1 MKIAFIGYGNMS
13 KSIISGILN
22 SKLALKKDIYVFE
35 VKNYRPDK
43 LISKKNF
50 LKSGSQC
57 AIKFD
62 LIFLCIKPQDMKNAL
77 LLNKHIFRDFSL
89 VISIM
94 AGVKVSSVKSLIL
107 QKIKIVRCMPNI
119 LATIKK
125 SININY
131 FSGKFLLKE
140 KKLIN
145 RILKSFGSNYEVKKE
160 SEINAFTAIS
170 GSGPAYVTYLL
181 EALVTAN
188 QSLGATK
195 RQSEEIALSLFKDTI
210 AMIDN
215 DFSLKKIQNL
225 QKQITSKGG
234 TTEAA
239 LKVFNKKRLSN
250 ILKQGMKE
258 GKKRADM
265 LGKIN

>member
-1 MKIAFIGYGNMS
+1 
-13 KSIISGILN
+13 
-22 SKLALKKDIYVFE
+22 
-35 VKNYRPDK
+35 
-43 LISKKNF
+43 
-50 LKSGSQC
+50 
-57 AIKFD
+57 
-62 LIFLCIKPQDMKNAL
+62 MKNAL

-94 AGVKVSSVKSLIL
+94 AGVKVSSVKSLML
-107 QKIKIVRCMPNI
+107 QKIKIIRCMPNI

-145 RILKSFGSNYEVKKE
+145 RILNSFGTNYEVKKE
-160 SEINAFTAIS
+160 SEINSFTAIS

>member
-1 MKIAFIGYGNMS
+1 
-13 KSIISGILN
+13 
-22 SKLALKKDIYVFE
+22 
-35 VKNYRPDK
+35 
-43 LISKKNF
+43 
-50 LKSGSQC
+50 
-57 AIKFD
+57 
-62 LIFLCIKPQDMKNAL
+62 MKNAL

-94 AGVKVSSVKSLIL
+94 AGVKVSSVKSLML

>member
-1 MKIAFIGYGNMS
+1 
-13 KSIISGILN
+13 
-22 SKLALKKDIYVFE
+22 
-35 VKNYRPDK
+35 
-43 LISKKNF
+43 
-50 LKSGSQC
+50 
-57 AIKFD
+57 
-62 LIFLCIKPQDMKNAL
+62 
-77 LLNKHIFRDFSL
+77 
-89 VISIM
+89 
-94 AGVKVSSVKSLIL
+94 
-107 QKIKIVRCMPNI
+107 MPNI

-160 SEINAFTAIS
+160 SEINVFTAIS

-265 LGKIN
+265 LLSLIHI

>member
-1 MKIAFIGYGNMS
+1 
-13 KSIISGILN
+13 
-22 SKLALKKDIYVFE
+22 
-35 VKNYRPDK
+35 
-43 LISKKNF
+43 
-50 LKSGSQC
+50 
-57 AIKFD
+57 
-62 LIFLCIKPQDMKNAL
+62 MKNAL

-94 AGVKVSSVKSLIL
+94 AGVKVSSVKSLML

-181 EALVTAN
+181 GALVTAN